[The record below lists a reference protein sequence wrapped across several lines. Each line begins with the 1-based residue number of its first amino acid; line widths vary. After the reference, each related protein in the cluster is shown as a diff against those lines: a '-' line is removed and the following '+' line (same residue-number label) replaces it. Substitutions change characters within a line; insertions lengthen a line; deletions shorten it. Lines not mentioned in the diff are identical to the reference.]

1 MRARRMT
8 CSPPCRSSA
17 RCPGLP
23 LEKRRGRCARRRV
36 RVRRTLVS
44 SLVLIATVMTGCS
57 DQSDQ
62 SGETTPLTPS
72 VPGFWT
78 VTVVGPNGDEG
89 GAIVSIYDAGN
100 SNESVRPSDIRPVG
114 VVEVY
119 PWGFGGQ
126 GLYGTSVALIHPEG
140 GELSFQVVAVGGS
153 PPPTVGLDMVADPDN
168 LPRASLE
175 GYSLSIR

>member
-1 MRARRMT
+1 MRARRMN

-57 DQSDQ
+57 DQS
-62 SGETTPLTPS
+62 GETTPLTPS

-100 SNESVRPSDIRPVG
+100 SNESVRPSDVRPVG
-114 VVEVY
+114 VVEAY
-119 PWGFGGQ
+119 PWPFGGQ

-153 PPPTVGLDMVADPDN
+153 PPPTVGLDMVAGPDN

>member
-1 MRARRMT
+1 MRARRMN

-23 LEKRRGRCARRRV
+23 LEKRRGRYARRRV

-44 SLVLIATVMTGCS
+44 SLVLIATMMTGCA
-57 DQSDQ
+57 DQ

-78 VTVVGPNGDEG
+78 VTLVGPNGDEG
-89 GAIVSIYDAGN
+89 GAIVSVYTGGS
-100 SNESVRPSDIRPVG
+100 SNGSPRPSDIRPVG
-114 VVEVY
+114 VVEAY
-119 PWGFGGQ
+119 PWPFGGQ

-153 PPPTVGLDMVADPDN
+153 PPPTVGLDMVAGPDN